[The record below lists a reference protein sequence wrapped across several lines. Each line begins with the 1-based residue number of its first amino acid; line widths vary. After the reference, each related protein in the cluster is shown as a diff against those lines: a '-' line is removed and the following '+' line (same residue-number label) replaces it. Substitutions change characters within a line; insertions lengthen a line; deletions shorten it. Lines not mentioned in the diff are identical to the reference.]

1 LLFANFA
8 SNKFKFVNCLKK
20 YDKMIVGE
28 LESEKD
34 GEWLYLRRDEEDYAY
49 VGIRI
54 DKPRIY
60 KPDLRILKDEKKR
73 IFC

>member
-1 LLFANFA
+1 
-8 SNKFKFVNCLKK
+8 
-20 YDKMIVGE
+20 MIVGE

-60 KPDLRILKDEKKR
+60 KPDLRILKARRREF
-73 IFC
+73 FC